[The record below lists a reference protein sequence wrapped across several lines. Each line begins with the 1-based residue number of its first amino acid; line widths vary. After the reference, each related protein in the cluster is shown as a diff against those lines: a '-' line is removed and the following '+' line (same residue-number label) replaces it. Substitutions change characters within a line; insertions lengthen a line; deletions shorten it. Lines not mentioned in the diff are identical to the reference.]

1 MVATLQQKT
10 SHGRKYWYIVESRRV
25 NGKPRPVVLAYLG
38 KAEDLLRRLQEI
50 SDKQRIKSYSHGA
63 VTALLEIA
71 RILDIPSLINN
82 YVGSSRAGIAKKP
95 TRNHLTVGA
104 TLLLGAIGRVCMMT
118 SKRGWW
124 SWAQTTSC
132 EYLLRCNLS
141 KIDSQHFWDL
151 MDALPVEA
159 IEKIE
164 SELLQRV
171 CKHYSIQTDT
181 LFYDTTNFFTY
192 IASTNNQC
200 TLAQRG
206 KNKQKRN
213 DLRQIGLAM
222 VVTREDYIP
231 IFHTTYEGNRNDSVV
246 FQRVH
251 RKIKQRLQ
259 DLEVDIE
266 KHTLV
271 FDRGNNSKKNLH
283 DISELG
289 LHYVGA
295 LTPYHHKTLVEEAI
309 KQLTLQDINGQ
320 SIQVYRDKREI
331 WGDQRTVVI
340 YVSETFKAGQLRGF
354 YQSLEKKKK
363 ELIKLQSQLQRG
375 SIKVQDH
382 EALERR
388 ISTLVKGQFMINVF
402 EHFLE
407 QDQTGRFQLHFKIN
421 HAVIEKVEERLG
433 LRILMTDRH
442 DWNTADIIDAYHGQA
457 NVELAFKNMKNPYHL
472 AMKPHFH
479 WTDQKITV
487 HYFMG
492 VLGYLLATLVW
503 RTARQEANFKGS
515 LDTLLD
521 MLNNI
526 RLATIIEKTPGR
538 GKPKVHYQLE
548 EMSKQENDLME
559 ALNIDSTHQK
569 RPRWKGIGVYKNNK
583 P

>member
-1 MVATLQQKT
+1 MATLQQKT
-10 SHGRKYWYIVESRRV
+10 SHGQKYWYIVESRRV

-38 KAEDLLRRLQEI
+38 KAEDLLRRLQEL

-63 VTALLEIA
+63 VAALLEIA
-71 RILDIPSLINN
+71 RTLDIPSLINT
-82 YVGSSRAGIAKKP
+82 YVDSSRSYRAKKP

-132 EYLLRCNLS
+132 AYLLRCNLS

-171 CKHYSIQTDT
+171 FQHFSIQTDT
-181 LFYDTTNFFTY
+181 LFYDTSNFFTY
-192 IASTNNQC
+192 IASTNKRC
-200 TLAQRG
+200 ALAQRG

-231 IFHTTYEGNRNDSVV
+231 LFHMTYEGNQNDSMV
-246 FQRVH
+246 FQQVH
-251 RKIKQRLQ
+251 KKIKKRLQ
-259 DLEVDIE
+259 DLGLDID

-271 FDRGNNSKKNLH
+271 FDRGNNSKKNLKA
-283 DISELG
+283 IKELK

-295 LTPYHHKTLVEEAI
+295 LTPYHHKTLVEEAMR
-309 KQLTLQDINGQ
+309 QLTIQNINGQ
-320 SIQVYRDKREI
+320 SVQVYRDKREI
-331 WGDQRTVVI
+331 WGETRTVVL
-340 YVSETFKAGQLRGF
+340 YVSESFKAGQLRGF
-354 YQSLEKKKK
+354 YQILEKKEK
-363 ELIKLQSQLQRG
+363 ELKTLQAKLHRNT
-375 SIKVQDH
+375 IKVQNR
-382 EALERR
+382 EELECR
-388 ISTLVKGQFMINVF
+388 ITALVKVQFLKNVF
-402 EHFLE
+402 TYSLE
-407 QDQTGRFQLHFKIN
+407 EESTGRFQLEFRISYDTV
-421 HAVIEKVEERLG
+421 AKVEEQLG
-433 LRILMTDRH
+433 VRILMTDRH
-442 DWNTADIIDAYHGQA
+442 DWNTTDIIDAYHGQA

-472 AMKPHFH
+472 TLKPQFH
-479 WTDQKITV
+479 WTDQKISV

-503 RTARQEANFKGS
+503 RTVRQETNFKGS

-521 MLNNI
+521 TLNNI
-526 RLATIIEKTPGR
+526 RLATVIEKSPGR
-538 GKPKVHYQLE
+538 GKPKVNYQLE
-548 EMSKQENDLME
+548 EISTQENALME
-559 ALNIDSTHQK
+559 ALNIRSIHQN
-569 RPRWKGIGVYKNNK
+569 RLRWKGIGVYKNNK
-583 P
+583 T